1 MGKMYGYIRVLS
13 ADQDVDGQVAM
24 LREMQVADR
33 DIFIDR
39 PEKEDGF
46 LQYQSL
52 LKKLKNRD
60 LLYMNSLDMLGYDYG
75 EIGKQWRLLTK
86 EKKVDVVVLD
96 LPPVDTR
103 RGKTQYGTLVSDVVL
118 SMLEYASNMEWLAR
132 KQRQKAGIERA
143 KSRGV
148 QFGRP
153 ELPWSENFEK
163 AYQMWRRKEI
173 RGRDAAKLC
182 NISSALFYKRA
193 GILKEM
199 EERGEY
205 ETVKNV
211 SNPFVDKQHEVSGK
225 R

>member
-1 MGKMYGYIRVLS
+1 MGKIYGYIRVLS

-39 PEKEDGF
+39 PDKEDGF

-52 LKKLKNRD
+52 LKKLKSRD

-148 QFGRP
+148 QFGRI
-153 ELPWSENFEK
+153 LRRRTRCGGVRKSEGETQRSFVIFPALCFIK
-163 AYQMWRRKEI
+163 G
-173 RGRDAAKLC
+173 RG
-182 NISSALFYKRA
+182 F
-193 GILKEM
+193 
-199 EERGEY
+199 
-205 ETVKNV
+205 
-211 SNPFVDKQHEVSGK
+211 
-225 R
+225 

>member
-1 MGKMYGYIRVLS
+1 MGKAYGYIRVLS
-13 ADQDVDGQVAM
+13 AGQDVDGQVAM
-24 LREMQVADR
+24 MHEMQVTDR

-39 PEKEDGF
+39 AGDEDGF
-46 LQYQSL
+46 PQYRKL
-52 LKKLKNRD
+52 LRKLKDKD

-75 EIGKQWRLLTK
+75 EIGRQWRLLTK

-103 RGKTQYGTLVSDVVL
+103 RGKTQYGTLVGDVVL
-118 SMLEYASNMEWLAR
+118 SMLEYASDMEWLAR

-153 ELPWSENFEK
+153 ELPWSEDFEK
-163 AYQMWRRKEI
+163 AYQMWKRKEI

-193 GILKEM
+193 GMLREM
-199 EERGEY
+199 EEGRDSRGSANGY
-205 ETVKNV
+205 
-211 SNPFVDKQHEVSGK
+211 DA
-225 R
+225 

>member
-1 MGKMYGYIRVLS
+1 MGKIYGYIRVLS
-13 ADQDVDGQVAM
+13 AEQDVDGQIAM
-24 LREMQVADR
+24 LHEMQVTDK

-39 PEKEDGF
+39 PEEEDGF
-46 LQYQSL
+46 PQYQKL

-60 LLYMNSLDMLGYDYG
+60 LFYMSSLYMLGYDYG
-75 EIGKQWRLLTK
+75 EIGKQWRFLTK

-118 SMLEYASNMEWLAR
+118 SMLEYASNMEWMER
-132 KQRQKAGIERA
+132 KQRQRAGIERA

-163 AYQMWRRKEI
+163 AYQMWRTLLMPMCCCRINQRERRRKT
-173 RGRDAAKLC
+173 L
-182 NISSALFYKRA
+182 
-193 GILKEM
+193 
-199 EERGEY
+199 
-205 ETVKNV
+205 
-211 SNPFVDKQHEVSGK
+211 
-225 R
+225 